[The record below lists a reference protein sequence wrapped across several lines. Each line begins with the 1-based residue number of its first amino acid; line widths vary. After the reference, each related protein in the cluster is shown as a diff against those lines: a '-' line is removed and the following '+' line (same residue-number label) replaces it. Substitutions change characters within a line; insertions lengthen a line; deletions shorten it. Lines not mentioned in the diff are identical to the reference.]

1 VVLLDVTPLTLGIET
16 LGGIRTPLIER
27 NTTIPTSKSQVFSTA
42 ADNQTQ
48 VEINVLQGERQ
59 MAVDNKS
66 LGRFVLDGIPAAMRG
81 TPQIEVTFD
90 IDSNGILHV
99 TAKDKTSGK
108 EQKITIQN
116 STNLSEEE
124 VEKMK
129 AEAEQYAE
137 ADKAKKE
144 LIEAKNQASSV
155 AFEMEKQLKEYGDK
169 LEAADKDKISENVK
183 KLQELIAKE
192 DVTKEEIDQAMQ
204 ATLTSAQK
212 IGEVMQKAQAEA
224 AQAGAANGA
233 DTDKEAD
240 KGKNEEKK
248 DAEEGE
254 VVKE

>member
-1 VVLLDVTPLTLGIET
+1 
-16 LGGIRTPLIER
+16 
-27 NTTIPTSKSQVFSTA
+27 
-42 ADNQTQ
+42 
-48 VEINVLQGERQ
+48 

-66 LGRFVLDGIPAAMRG
+66 LGRFILDGIPAAMRG
-81 TPQIEVTFD
+81 TPQVEVTFD

-129 AEAEQYAE
+129 AEAEQHAE
-137 ADKAKKE
+137 SDKAKKE
-144 LIEAKNQASSV
+144 LIEAKNQASGV

-169 LEAADKDKISENVK
+169 LEAADKDQISENVK

-224 AQAGAANGA
+224 AQAGATEGA
-233 DTDKEAD
+233 DSDADKDGKKADD
-240 KGKNEEKK
+240 KGKNDEKK